1 MAVTKTHPV
10 KSTVGKALDYI
21 LDEKK
26 TDGKLLVSSYA
37 CSYETA
43 DLEFEITREKTP
55 QTWGVQLARHLIQSF
70 EPNETTPEQAHEI
83 GKRLADELLQGK
95 YEYVLSTHIDRGHI
109 HNHIIFNTVSF
120 ADGKKFRSNKR
131 TYYNIRGISDK
142 LCAEYGL
149 SVIVPGKEK
158 GKSYAEYTAEKN
170 GTSRKAQL
178 KAVIDT
184 NIKLAKD
191 IDEFISLME
200 KSGYKVK
207 RQNKNI
213 PFCTDGFERYMRSK
227 TLGPDYTLE
236 ALTARIA
243 GQPCAI
249 KSPKQDRRLNLI
261 IDIQNSIKAQESKRH
276 NRVPEKPKAFWEE
289 EEQRSGAKI
298 RKMADLREAEFVT
311 TRAKIHNLKQA
322 SQTLNYLTE
331 HNITT
336 YDELEKYHREAHTE
350 FESTSDHI
358 KDIEQKINSTAIII
372 KNIEIYQKFKPVY
385 EQFKKAKDKKEFEE
399 KHRPEIVLFEKAY
412 KELKTAGFPNIK
424 ELRKEYSDLTEI
436 KSQLYDEYK
445 QGRSKVKEIDTV
457 MYRHYVIVSDFTCGS

>member
-1 MAVTKTHPV
+1 MAVTKTHPI

-70 EPNETTPEQAHEI
+70 EPNETSPEQAHEI

-95 YEYVLSTHIDRGHI
+95 YEYVLSTHTDRGHI

-120 ADGKKFRSNKR
+120 VDGKKFRSNKR
-131 TYYNIRGISDK
+131 TYYNIRSISDK

-149 SVIVPGKEK
+149 SVIVSGKEK

-178 KAVIDT
+178 KAVIDK

-213 PFCTDGFERYMRSK
+213 SFCTDGFERYMRSK

-243 GQPCAI
+243 GKPRAI

-261 IDIQNSIKAQESKRH
+261 IDIQNSIKAQESKGYEH
-276 NRVPEKPKAFWEE
+276 W
-289 EEQRSGAKI
+289 
-298 RKMADLREAEFVT
+298 
-311 TRAKIHNLKQA
+311 AKIHNLKQA

-350 FESTSDHI
+350 FESTADHI

-372 KNIEIYQKFKPVY
+372 KNIEIYRKFKPVY

-424 ELRKEYSDLTEI
+424 ELRKEYSDLAEI

-457 MYRHYVIVSDFTCGS
+457 KSNVDMLLGASYRLGREKSALFQK